1 MRESKLGH
9 PGLRVEYESV
19 SFELVSLDLRHLDP
33 TDYLIFFGSSR
44 FFFGSRFVRV

>member
-33 TDYLIFFGSSR
+33 TDYLIFFWFKSVL
-44 FFFGSRFVRV
+44 FGSRFVRV